1 MTTEEIIIA
10 VYRVAGSLPV
20 LLFPFPGAI
29 IAMLVDNFDVFLK
42 NLLDEGSV
50 RDYHSFDKWLDLV
63 YMFTFFVVALRWQG
77 TARNIAV
84 GLFVYRLIGVVAF
97 EVSQD
102 RDVLIFF
109 PNLFE
114 FWFVFVAGAK
124 FLRLEERWRGE
135 PHLRGLVPF
144 RYARG
149 QLVVILPVMLAIKLP
164 QEYALHVG
172 RWLDRLTAVETV
184 EWFWR
189 ILTPPF

>member
-1 MTTEEIIIA
+1 VTTEEIIIA
-10 VYRVAGSLPV
+10 VYRVLGSLPV
-20 LLFPFPGAI
+20 LVFPFYGAI
-29 IAMLVDNFDVFLK
+29 TAMLVDNFDVFLK
-42 NLLDEGSV
+42 NLLNEGGV
-50 RDYHSFDKWLDLV
+50 TDYHEFDKWLDLV
-63 YMFTFFVVALRWQG
+63 YMFTFFIVALRWQG

-97 EVSQD
+97 EVSEE
-102 RDVLIFF
+102 RNVLIFF

-124 FLRLEERWRGE
+124 FLRLDERWQGE
-135 PHLRGLVPF
+135 PRLGGLVPF

-149 QLVVILPVMLAIKLP
+149 QLAVVLTVMLAIKLP

-172 RWLDRLTAVETV
+172 RWLDGFSSTDTV

-189 ILTPPF
+189 LLTPPF